1 MAKSTGEVIGLP
13 GRTPWI
19 RALLPLE
26 QKTARQSHMLLNTL
40 MGDPLVLKTAADN
53 NNCRDKI
60 TILSGYDFEVD
71 IS

>member
-1 MAKSTGEVIGLP
+1 
-13 GRTPWI
+13 
-19 RALLPLE
+19 
-26 QKTARQSHMLLNTL
+26 

-71 IS
+71 ISWGRM